1 MSTDGVCPICFR
13 PEGGGHEAKCYGD
26 PGKMRIPTEIPSQQD
41 DHLPHINLGPLDLKT
56 PKDIIKEEVK
66 WLVESSLYPE
76 RARNK
81 VLPEGWSAVGAEY
94 RIRMAL
100 NLLK

>member
-1 MSTDGVCPICFR
+1 MAEEGVCMVCGR
-13 PEGGGHEAKCYGD
+13 PEGAGHDAKCYGD

-41 DHLPHINLGPLDLKT
+41 DHLPHINLGPLELNSA
-56 PKDIIKEEVK
+56 KDIIKEELHF
-66 WLVESSLYPE
+66 LVQAAIHGPTD
-76 RARNK
+76 ARK
-81 VLPEGWSAVGAEY
+81 GFPKGWSAIGAEY